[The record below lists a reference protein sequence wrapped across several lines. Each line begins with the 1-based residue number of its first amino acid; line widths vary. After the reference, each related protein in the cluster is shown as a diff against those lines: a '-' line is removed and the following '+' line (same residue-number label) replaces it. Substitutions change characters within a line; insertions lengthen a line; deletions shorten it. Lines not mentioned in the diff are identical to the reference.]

1 MSNDFKLGITG
12 AIEPNITFLGGAS
25 KEVLRLSKDGIWA
38 NPDIPADD
46 AAKLVLAAIDHNIKV
61 MVDKAVNDKLD
72 GAANYIDAL
81 GGDSKKYRQTLA
93 QPEKEQEP
101 VQKPAAVVSSCTGA
115 GDKGVRVKWL
125 GGFPQI
131 GDRLYPA
138 PPQHKPLTDDKLS
151 DIWFKQSTDW
161 MEFARAIEAAHGIKE
176 NT

>member
-61 MVDKAVNDKLD
+61 MVDKAVNDKLE

-93 QPEKEQEP
+93 QPEQEP
-101 VQKPAAVVSSCTGA
+101 VQFKCTVIDDAHPNGIPLEQWAKPQRTWVG
-115 GDKGVRVKWL
+115 
-125 GGFPQI
+125 
-131 GDRLYPA
+131 
-138 PPQHKPLTDDKLS
+138 LS
-151 DIWFKQSTDW
+151 DEEIWEAISRIGTSDSDVNPYAILKD
-161 MEFARAIEAAHGIKE
+161 ARAIEAKLKDK
-176 NT
+176 NK

>member
-46 AAKLVLAAIDHNIKV
+46 AAKLVLAVIDHNIKV
-61 MVDKAVNDKLD
+61 MVDKAVNDKLQ

-93 QPEKEQEP
+93 QPAPYMAVSNDRMSVDPHTGNVSIGTPPEK
-101 VQKPAAVVSSCTGA
+101 
-115 GDKGVRVKWL
+115 
-125 GGFPQI
+125 
-131 GDRLYPA
+131 
-138 PPQHKPLTDDKLS
+138 
-151 DIWFKQSTDW
+151 
-161 MEFARAIEAAHGIKE
+161 

>member
-1 MSNDFKLGITG
+1 MSNDFNLGITG

-61 MVDKAVNDKLD
+61 MVDKAVNDKLE

-93 QPEKEQEP
+93 QPKREP
-101 VQKPAAVVSSCTGA
+101 VAWQ
-115 GDKGVRVKWL
+115 WL
-125 GGFPQI
+125 GSSHFRKKIPKNADI
-131 GDRLYPA
+131 TAWNPLYTT
-138 PPQHKPLTDDKLS
+138 PPQRKPLTDEQWQQIA
-151 DIWFKQSTDW
+151 DITNTILTRQTKNK
-161 MEFARAIEAAHGIKE
+161 IEAVIGIKE
-176 NT
+176 